1 MLRSWQV
8 QEAKNKFSAVIDEAL
23 AEGPQIITRH
33 GKEVAIVLSYETY
46 RKMFASRSKLSEFF
60 RNSPLA
66 GSELDLERDRSS
78 LRDGLDL

>member
-23 AEGPQIITRH
+23 TEGPQIITRH
-33 GKEVAIVLSYETY
+33 GKEVAIVLSYEAY
-46 RKMFASRSKLSEFF
+46 RKMVASRPKLSEFF